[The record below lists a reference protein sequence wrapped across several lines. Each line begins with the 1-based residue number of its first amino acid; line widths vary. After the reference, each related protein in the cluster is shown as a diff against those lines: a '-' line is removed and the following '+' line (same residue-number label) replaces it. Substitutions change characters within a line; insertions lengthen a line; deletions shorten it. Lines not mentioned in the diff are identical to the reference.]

1 MTNHA
6 KAVPLHTWRV
16 RVALR
21 RVLTVTAAA
30 FLWVLLTGT
39 AGAFHAWHMHGAAL
53 ECPPGSRVDRG
64 GWAEPDWCFGENGS
78 GPFVADRG
86 QYDVFD
92 PWTSALAAA
101 VIIGGGFVA
110 ALLIVH
116 RLSGLSKPT
125 TAARLVVSATAICGS
140 GVLLLRPRS

>member
-1 MTNHA
+1 M
-6 KAVPLHTWRV
+6 
-16 RVALR
+16 ALR

-30 FLWVLLTGT
+30 LLWLLLTGT

-64 GWAEPDWCFGENGS
+64 GWAEPDWCYGENGS

-86 QYDVFD
+86 PYNVLD

-101 VIIGGGFVA
+101 VIIGGGFVT
-110 ALLIVH
+110 ALVIVS
-116 RLSGLSKPT
+116 RSSGLSKPT
-125 TAARLVVSATAICGS
+125 TAALLVVSAAAICGS
-140 GVLLLRPRS
+140 AILLLRPRG